1 MNPVRNYQNKNLSK
15 KLNLVKNDFNISNGV
30 KKNSFTLLEVIIAIT
45 ILTMAVGGSFILIQ
59 QTLIASSLNQSKLV
73 AYYLTQEGIEIVRN
87 IRDSNWLHQR
97 SNPSIPW
104 DEGLA
109 DDLTI
114 GQSQDFIADYRTQEL
129 NSFVDVPLNLDIERV
144 FYNYSP
150 GDPTPFKRKIS
161 ITKVD
166 LLDTSDQED
175 YALKVLVQVEW
186 SERGRNHSVEA
197 TEYIYNWYGY

>member
-1 MNPVRNYQNKNLSK
+1 MK
-15 KLNLVKNDFNISNGV
+15 KSG
-30 KKNSFTLLEVIIAIT
+30 FTLLEVIIAIT

-59 QTLIASSLNQSKLV
+59 QTLIASSLNQSKLI

-87 IRDSNWLHQR
+87 IRDGNWLKQR
-97 SNPSIPW
+97 SNPDTLW
-104 DEGLA
+104 DKGLA

-114 GQSQDFIADYRTQEL
+114 GQSQDFIVDYRAQEL
-129 NSFVDVPLNLDIERV
+129 SSFVDTPLNLDIERV

-150 GDPTPFKRKIS
+150 DGDPTPFKRKIS

-166 LLDTSDQED
+166 LPDTSNPAD
-175 YALKVLVQVEW
+175 YALKVLVQIEW